1 MALSNRM
8 SHFSGNKS
16 AYDKSSDT
24 VSEETQIISVQVP
37 VGEDE
42 CIGKNYSDIE
52 EIFLNKGF
60 TNISFEQTEDLK
72 AMEAEKVGQVE
83 NVSIDGNT
91 EFEKDQIF
99 QVDAKVVIS
108 YHVYAK
114 CTVNVHI
121 NFIHN
126 LMFRTISG
134 NPRQFN
140 YRDESAGVCIS
151 AQCKQY
157 NNPHP
162 LLKYK

>member
-1 MALSNRM
+1 M
-8 SHFSGNKS
+8 
-16 AYDKSSDT
+16 
-24 VSEETQIISVQVP
+24 
-37 VGEDE
+37 GEDE

-121 NFIHN
+121 NFIPN
-126 LMFRTISG
+126 LMFRKGFSLMERVKII
-134 NPRQFN
+134 N
-140 YRDESAGVCIS
+140 
-151 AQCKQY
+151 
-157 NNPHP
+157 
-162 LLKYK
+162 

>member
-151 AQCKQY
+151 AQCK
-157 NNPHP
+157 
-162 LLKYK
+162 